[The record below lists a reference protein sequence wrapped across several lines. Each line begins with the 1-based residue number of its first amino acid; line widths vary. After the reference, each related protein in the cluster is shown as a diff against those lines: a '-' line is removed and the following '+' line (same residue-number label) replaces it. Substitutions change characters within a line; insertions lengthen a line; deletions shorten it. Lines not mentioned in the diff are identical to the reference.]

1 MSVCVHLWPI
11 EYFSLCGLCPNE
23 VSVKLL
29 KKLLK
34 KPLKNRAETLA
45 ELFLENYPTNSRFAE
60 AYRTLRTN
68 IRFSFMEKEFR
79 CLLVTSAG
87 ENEGKTCTVANL
99 AYTMSQTGRSVLM
112 IDADMRK
119 ATLTLL
125 NPSQNSAGL
134 TGLLSDLFGAKIEQG
149 SLEHYGIGD
158 LFRLLS
164 LRKKTGLLKLSE
176 AKENVELLFLQGELV
191 DFNWLTR
198 PEEKKLANLLV
209 SNKLLSREQ
218 ANSALVRQKD
228 TGQKL
233 GFVLTNMGLVKPDDL
248 KGPLTIHMME
258 GFRLALKMKKGE
270 FSFKELSESDFERSS
285 LDPVDF
291 KQIYKQVVTGEEEL
305 PYIRKAID
313 SVIVKINK
321 NNLFLLPSGKLPP
334 NPSEILGSERM
345 SFLISNLK
353 KRFDVLIIDSPPILP
368 ASDAL
373 LLAPLSDGV
382 VLIVK
387 PGFMRRQLVRKC
399 VEQLRLA
406 KANMLGVVLNQVDVT
421 RAGYYK
427 YYHKYYSRYYGENKE
442 SKA

>member
-1 MSVCVHLWPI
+1 M
-11 EYFSLCGLCPNE
+11 
-23 VSVKLL
+23 KLF
-29 KKLLK
+29 K
-34 KPLKNRAETLA
+34 KPLKNRAETITG
-45 ELFLENYPTNSRFAE
+45 LFLENYPTNSRFAE

-68 IRFSFMEKEFR
+68 IRFSFMEKEF
-79 CLLVTSAG
+79 CSLLVTSAG
-87 ENEGKTCTVANL
+87 ETEGKTSTVANL
-99 AYTMSQTGRSVLM
+99 AYTISQAGRSVLM
-112 IDADMRK
+112 IDTDLRK
-119 ATLTLL
+119 STLSQL

-134 TGLLSDLFGAKIEQG
+134 TGLLSDFFGAKIEQG
-149 SLEHYGIGD
+149 SLEQYGIGD
-158 LFRLLS
+158 LFRLLA
-164 LRKKTGLLKLSE
+164 LRKKTGLLRLSE
-176 AKENVELLFLQGELV
+176 AKETFELLFLQGELV

-258 GFRLALKMKKGE
+258 SFRLALKLKAGK
-270 FSFKELSESDFERSS
+270 FFFKELSESDFELST

-291 KQIYKQVVTGEEEL
+291 QQLYKQVVTGEEEL

-353 KRFDVLIIDSPPILP
+353 KLFDVLILDSPPVLP

-373 LLAPLSDGV
+373 LLTPLTDGV

-387 PGFMRRQLVRKC
+387 PGLMRRQLVTKC

-406 KANMLGVVLNQVDVT
+406 KANMLGVVLNNVDVT
-421 RAGYYK
+421 RAGYYS
-427 YYHKYYSRYYGENKE
+427 YYHKYYSRYYGESKE
-442 SKA
+442 SKT